1 MPKEIAHFALAEEVG
16 RHLPRNSL
24 FFDPIRKF
32 SFLFLLGAVTPD
44 TPFCYLAGPK
54 KKRIQALSR
63 PFHQAGTGA
72 LKPVLDFL
80 DQDRKPEALAL
91 AAGVI
96 CHIMSDT
103 TFHPLVYYYA
113 GMDNIHDGA
122 TARHRYFETAMDIH
136 FRHLFHGKTNLFKIV
151 RRTEISGPKLNGL
164 FKNLYGEKRLSQRM
178 LNYILGWHVLLQYL
192 FRADIPRVIASQ
204 RASVSSPLPPPV
216 AGLVYPFNKPCALT
230 FFSNNLFYKHPC
242 SQTLVSTTLASLIQQ
257 TVTSTL
263 SVLNVI
269 EQAMTLQSR
278 GDQQNRKT
286 GYLVFKNQKLPH
298 ISPDLPAEH
307 FTTWH
312 QQHDIRPLIY
322 QGQPILF

>member
-16 RHLPRNSL
+16 RNLPRNSL
-24 FFDPIRKF
+24 FFDPIRNF
-32 SFLFLLGAVTPD
+32 SSLFLLGAVTPD

-54 KKRIQALSR
+54 KKRIQSWSR
-63 PFHQAGTGA
+63 PFHQAGAEA
-72 LKPVLDFL
+72 LMPVLDFL
-80 DQDRKPEALAL
+80 DKDQTPEALAL
-91 AAGVI
+91 AAGVV

-113 GMDNIHDGA
+113 GMDNIHHGA

-136 FRHLFHGKTNLFKIV
+136 FRHLFHGKTSLFKIL
-151 RRTEISGPKLNGL
+151 RRTELSAPKLNGL
-164 FKNLYGEKRLSQRM
+164 FKNLYGEKRLSQRL
-178 LNYILGWHVLLQYL
+178 LNYTLGWHVLLQYL
-192 FRADIPRVIASQ
+192 FRADILRVIALQ
-204 RASVSSPLPPPV
+204 RARVSSPLPPPV

-242 SQTLVSTTLASLIQQ
+242 TQALVSTTLASLIQQ

-269 EQAMTLQSR
+269 EQAMTLM
-278 GDQQNRKT
+278 DQQNQKT
-286 GYLVFKNQKLPH
+286 GSLVFKNQKLPH

-322 QGQPILF
+322 QGLPIFF

>member
-16 RHLPRNSL
+16 RNLPRNSL
-24 FFDPIRKF
+24 FFDPVQKF

-54 KKRIQALSR
+54 KKHIQALSR
-63 PFHQAGTGA
+63 PFHQAGAGA
-72 LKPVLDFL
+72 LMPVLNFL
-80 DQDRKPEALAL
+80 DKDRTPEALAL
-91 AAGVI
+91 AAGVV

-113 GMDNIHDGA
+113 GMDNIHNGA

-136 FRHLFHGKTNLFKIV
+136 FRHIFRGKTNLFKIV
-151 RRTEISGPKLNGL
+151 RRAEISGPKLNGL
-164 FKNLYGEKRLSQRM
+164 FKNLYGEKRLSRTI
-178 LNYILGWHVLLQYL
+178 LNYTIGWHVLLQYL
-192 FRADIPRVIASQ
+192 FGADIPRVIASQ

-216 AGLVYPFNKPCALT
+216 AGLVYPFNKPCALA
-230 FFSNNLFYKHPC
+230 FFSNSLFFKHPC
-242 SQTLVSTTLASLIQQ
+242 TKTRVSTTLTSLIQQ
-257 TVTSTL
+257 AVTSTL
-263 SVLNVI
+263 SVLAVM
-269 EQAMTLQSR
+269 EQAMAQSR
-278 GDQQNRKT
+278 GDQQNQKT
-286 GYLVFKNQKLPH
+286 SALVFENKDLPDV
-298 ISPDLPAEH
+298 SPDLPAER